1 MLLPRLT
8 RILRLRWTGLAGLCR
23 LTQTA
28 TSPTLETTK
37 VHPESPIGNF
47 QSRHIGPSDQDAADM
62 LKFCGYRSMDE
73 LISKAIPDAVRL
85 KRDLCLE
92 EPMNEFDILKR
103 LEKMMNKNQVWRSYI
118 GQGYYGTITPTP
130 IIRNIFENPGWYTS
144 YTPYQPEISQGRL
157 EALLNFQTVVSELT
171 GLPVA
176 NASLL
181 DEGTAAAEAISMA
194 YRVTAR
200 SKVLVDSACH
210 PQTIDVVRSRANG
223 LDFEVQVLDF
233 KDTMEVEKLLA
244 TDTFAACL
252 MQYPDTEG
260 NLHAEMVSK
269 ISEMARKHKTLSVVA
284 TDLLALTLVRSPGE
298 LGADVA
304 IGSAQR
310 FGVPMGFGGPHAA
323 FFATRQEFVRAVPG
337 RVVGISKDSHKRPA
351 LRLALQVREQHI
363 RRDKATSNICT
374 AQALLANMASF
385 YAVYHGPQGL
395 RDIAS
400 RVHRN
405 TIRLAASL
413 ILAKYEICSDG
424 PVFDTLKVR
433 TLENLRNINTIK
445 EQALQKRINL
455 RYYPDEQ
462 SVGIS
467 LDQTVTDEDFMDILY
482 VFDAPITT
490 VEPASKHCL
499 FSNPELLRK
508 DEYLNHAVFNS
519 YHSET
524 ELLRY
529 MKQLENRDVSLTHS
543 MIPLGSCTMKL
554 NATTSMMPCSWP
566 TVNSLHPFVPAE
578 QTQGYEALIH
588 DLEQDLAEVTGYDH
602 VCLAPNSGA
611 QGEYA
616 GLCAI
621 ARFLKSRGEIQR
633 KVCLIPTSAHGTNPA
648 SAKMAGMSVHP
659 LFNTKAGGFDMA
671 HLREQLDRFKNTV
684 AAMMVTYPSTFGVF
698 DEELLEACEL
708 VHNAGGQVYLDGANM
723 NAQVGLCRP
732 GDLGTDVCHLNLH
745 KTFSIPHGG
754 GGPGIGPIC
763 VKEHLAPFLPQH
775 AWRNPCLNASH
786 MLSTVDSSPHTV
798 CSAPF
803 GSASLLLIPW
813 SYIKLLGPKGV
824 RKASETAILNA
835 NYMLQRLRDHYPI
848 KFVNKNGCC
857 AHEFIVDCSSFEKH
871 RIFTIDIA
879 KRLID
884 YGFHGPTMSWPVPSS
899 LMIEPTECESRAEC
913 DRLCDALI
921 LIKQEIE
928 KVARGEWPID
938 CNPLKLA
945 PHTVEDVTCDKWDRP
960 YSRQEAA
967 FPAPWHC
974 VTKGLFDRRSKT
986 WPTVGRIDDAY
997 GDTHLCC
1004 AVPTGY

>member
-490 VEPASKHCL
+490 VEYE
-499 FSNPELLRK
+499 SNETLEKQRLWCIVYRDTRTSSNQSINKSSEDLWIYELSS
-508 DEYLNHAVFNS
+508 YVF
-519 YHSET
+519 EG
-524 ELLRY
+524 
-529 MKQLENRDVSLTHS
+529 
-543 MIPLGSCTMKL
+543 P
-554 NATTSMMPCSWP
+554 PCSWP

-633 KVCLIPTSAHGTNPA
+633 K
-648 SAKMAGMSVHP
+648 
-659 LFNTKAGGFDMA
+659 
-671 HLREQLDRFKNTV
+671 
-684 AAMMVTYPSTFGVF
+684 
-698 DEELLEACEL
+698 
-708 VHNAGGQVYLDGANM
+708 
-723 NAQVGLCRP
+723 VGLCRP

-884 YGFHGPTMSWPVPSS
+884 Y
-899 LMIEPTECESRAEC
+899 
-913 DRLCDALI
+913 
-921 LIKQEIE
+921 
-928 KVARGEWPID
+928 
-938 CNPLKLA
+938 
-945 PHTVEDVTCDKWDRP
+945 
-960 YSRQEAA
+960 
-967 FPAPWHC
+967 
-974 VTKGLFDRRSKT
+974 
-986 WPTVGRIDDAY
+986 
-997 GDTHLCC
+997 
-1004 AVPTGY
+1004 